1 MPLSQDFSD
10 RPKKKL
16 KFYCTNCRAEII
28 TLYLEPGDEFL
39 CPYCKVK
46 TIVPREP
53 TPWGVSSVVKFTL
66 AYIFF
71 IIPFMIIAAIIGLI
85 AGEELRESTYG
96 DIMFH
101 AFDFI
106 YYFVPIG
113 LIFYS
118 VVKRHKNNFFK
129 ALNLQKLTRVEFLR
143 WMKICLL
150 ISISVIAFSEFIGH
164 LSPLGKFIPEQI
176 PLYEDFRKGYIEA
189 IWFSLMALMA
199 PLQEELIFRGYVYQ
213 GLRNRFGITTSAAV
227 VSTIFVL
234 LHGPGLAF
242 NLVLLFF
249 IAIVAVLLIV
259 VRIKT
264 GSLTKCILLHQIFNT
279 FSVIYL
285 WIWIWLFGLESL
297 TG

>member
-10 RPKKKL
+10 RPKNKL
-16 KFYCTNCRAEII
+16 KFYCANCRAEII

-53 TPWGVSSVVKFTL
+53 TPWGVGSVVKFAL
-66 AYIFF
+66 VYAFF
-71 IIPFMIIAAIIGLI
+71 IIPFIIIAAIIGLI
-85 AGEELRESTYG
+85 VGEELHERIYE

-101 AFDFI
+101 TFDFI

-118 VVKRHKNNFFK
+118 VVKRHKNDFFN
-129 ALNLQKLTRVEFLR
+129 ALNLQKLTKVEFLR
-143 WMKICLL
+143 WMKICIL
-150 ISISVIAFSEFIGH
+150 ISIGLTAFSEFIQH
-164 LSPLGKFIPEQI
+164 LSPLGKYIPDQI
-176 PLYEDFRKGYIEA
+176 PLYEDFKKGYVEA
-189 IWFSLMALMA
+189 IWFSLMMLMA
-199 PLQEELIFRGYVYQ
+199 PFQEEVIFRGYVYR
-213 GLRNRFGITTSAAV
+213 GLRNKFGITTSATV
-227 VSTIFVL
+227 LSTIFIL

-242 NLVLLFF
+242 NPVLLFF
-249 IAIVAVLLIV
+249 IAIVAVLLII